1 MLTRHLWIEGLVQ
14 GVGYRASM
22 CEQAR
27 RLGLTG
33 WVRNRIGGGVE
44 ALAQGPADALER
56 LEAWARR
63 GPPAARVSS
72 VRVSGT
78 PNDPEQRFDR
88 FEQRPT
94 A

>member
-1 MLTRHLWIEGLVQ
+1 MLTRHLRIEGLVQ

-27 RLGLTG
+27 RLGITG
-33 WVRNRIGGGVE
+33 WVRNRADGGVE
-44 ALAQGPADALER
+44 AVAQGPAEALER
-56 LEAWARR
+56 FAAWARR

-72 VRVSGT
+72 VRVSEAPSEPGR
-78 PNDPEQRFDR
+78 PFER

>member
-1 MLTRHLWIEGLVQ
+1 MVARHLWIEGLVQ

-27 RLGLTG
+27 RLGVTG
-33 WVRNRIGGGVE
+33 WVRNRIDGGVE
-44 ALAQGPADALER
+44 ALAQGPADALAR

-72 VRVSGT
+72 VRVSEV
-78 PNDPEQRFDR
+78 PSEAERRFER